1 MRQLKGFSL
10 IELIISISL
19 ASFVLVG
26 VATIAS
32 QMARNQVDGIRSG
45 TVTGWSV
52 VSYMSM
58 AKEIEDANVLAYP
71 PNNGDTADAIVIC
84 KNWSRNA
91 NPGPPTG
98 GRLNTDPAFDGNGVA
113 KGTVYV
119 IQYCVDPTA
128 PIAPQTG
135 FTLRRYANIGVGVV
149 CPASATLPMTCNA
162 GGPGWTTNDIV
173 GFRLEK
179 ITSPPAAATIPLMFL
194 RDNAIGG
201 VRLRYVIGRQ
211 TTSTAQPVPKYTTF
225 NFGIAMQKQ
234 FSSTLD

>member
-1 MRQLKGFSL
+1 MRKSRGFSL
-10 IELIISISL
+10 IELVISVSL

-26 VATIAS
+26 VATIAA

-52 VSYMSM
+52 VSYAAM
-58 AKEIEDANVLAYP
+58 AKEIEDANVLVYP
-71 PNNGDTADAIVIC
+71 VNNGDSADQIVIC

-91 NPGPPTG
+91 SPGPPGG
-98 GRLNTDPAFDGNGVA
+98 GRLNTDATGDADGVA

-128 PIAPQTG
+128 PVAPLTG
-135 FTLRRYANIGVGVV
+135 FTLRRYANVGLPPGVT
-149 CPASATLPMTCNA
+149 CPASAAMPVACNLA
-162 GGPGWTTNDIV
+162 GPGWTKNDIV

-179 ITSPPAAATIPLMFL
+179 LGGMNMFQ
-194 RDNAIGG
+194 RDNTIGG

-211 TTSTAQPVPKYTTF
+211 TASTAQPIPKFTTF

-234 FSSTLD
+234 YTNTLD